1 MGFKEQFG
9 KQLSIETVLKL
20 IEKSKNVESEKI
32 EKKDLN
38 ESGHTKI
45 KKSEIVIGRQLLL
58 MHYLEL
64 IDLIKTTNQKKA
76 VILSVLFNTEG
87 SENIRRALSNI
98 GGSGSRYQTKENLEF
113 IFLIFEKLGLDELKN
128 KVLKDINKLPKK

>member
-45 KKSEIVIGRQLLL
+45 KKIEIVIGRQLLL